1 MTSDECSE
9 KESEG
14 IEGRDQNLVLFC
26 RGHQGRPLMR

>member
-9 KESEG
+9 KESEE

-26 RGHQGRPLMR
+26 RGPQGRPLMR